1 MRTPT
6 TTFAAVVGLGS
17 LMALFAGCNTDLNN
31 SSGSTRYQSATGIW
45 SGSDSVSGLGVTAII
60 NSGGDA
66 AFIRSDGVLFTGTV
80 QVSGSALAVTVDGYT
95 VFGGAAFSDGS
106 TSGLGTLN
114 GTVTSAA
121 TITASL
127 TFTTADSTAI
137 TGNWSLT
144 YELVSNNASSPAAA
158 AGNYTDTVTGAVLSI
173 NSNGVMTSQSANN
186 GCVLNGTLSTSDTAH
201 DVYEVAYT
209 FGACTGNY
217 TVLNDVQFTGLAFLN
232 ASSPAQLTLAVT
244 GTSTTTTKYAVVST
258 LNGS

>member
-6 TTFAAVVGLGS
+6 ITFTAVVGLGS
-17 LMALFAGCNTDLNN
+17 LVALFAGCNTDLDNN
-31 SSGSTRYQSATGIW
+31 SSSTTDQSATGVW

-66 AFIRSDGVLFTGTV
+66 TFIRSDGVQFTGTV
-80 QVSGSALAVTVDGYT
+80 QVSGSALAVTVDGYSD
-95 VFGGAAFSDGS
+95 FGSAFSDGS

-114 GTVTSAA
+114 GTVTTAS

-127 TFTTADSTAI
+127 TFTTADSSAL
-137 TGNWSLT
+137 TGSWSLT
-144 YELVSNNASSPAAA
+144 YEAVSNNASSPGAA
-158 AGNYTDTVTGAVLSI
+158 AGNYTDTVTGAVLAI

-186 GCVLNGTLSTSDTAH
+186 GCVLNGTLSTSDTTH
-201 DVYEVAYT
+201 DVYEVAYS
-209 FGACTGNY
+209 FEDCTGNY
-217 TVLNDVQFTGLAFLN
+217 IALNGVQFTGLAYLN

-244 GTSTTTTKYAVVST
+244 GATTTTKYAVVST

>member
-1 MRTPT
+1 MRTAWI
-6 TTFAAVVGLGS
+6 TFTAVVGLS
-17 LMALFAGCNTDLNN
+17 SVMALFAGCNTDLDNN
-31 SSGSTRYQSATGIW
+31 SGSTSTDQSATGVW

-66 AFIRSDGVLFTGTV
+66 TFIRGDGVQFTGTV
-80 QVSGSALAVTVDGYT
+80 QVSGSALAVTVDGYSD
-95 VFGGAAFSDGS
+95 FGSAFSDGS

-114 GTVTSAA
+114 GTVTTAS

-137 TGNWSLT
+137 TGSWSLT
-144 YELVSNNASSPAAA
+144 YEAVSNNASSPAAA

-186 GCVLNGTLSTSDTAH
+186 GCVLNGTISTSDTAH

-209 FGACTGNY
+209 FGSCTGNY
-217 TVLNDVQFTGLAFLN
+217 TVLNAVQFTGLAYLN

-244 GTSTTTTKYAVVST
+244 GASATTKYAVVST

>member
-1 MRTPT
+1 
-6 TTFAAVVGLGS
+6 
-17 LMALFAGCNTDLNN
+17 
-31 SSGSTRYQSATGIW
+31 
-45 SGSDSVSGLGVTAII
+45 
-60 NSGGDA
+60 
-66 AFIRSDGVLFTGTV
+66 
-80 QVSGSALAVTVDGYT
+80 
-95 VFGGAAFSDGS
+95 VFGGSAFSDGS

-114 GTVTSAA
+114 GAVTSAS
-121 TITASL
+121 TMTASL

-209 FGACTGNY
+209 FENCTGNY
-217 TVLNDVQFTGLAFLN
+217 TVLDGVQFTGLAFLN

-244 GTSTTTTKYAVVST
+244 GASATTKYAVVST

>member
-1 MRTPT
+1 MRIPT
-6 TTFAAVVGLGS
+6 ITFTAVVGLGS
-17 LMALFAGCNTDLNN
+17 LVALFAGCNTDLDNN
-31 SSGSTRYQSATGIW
+31 SNSTTDQSATGVW

-80 QVSGSALAVTVDGYT
+80 QVSGSALAVTVDGYSD
-95 VFGGAAFSDGS
+95 FGSAFSDGS

-114 GTVTSAA
+114 GTVTSAS

-127 TFTTADSTAI
+127 TFTTADSTAL
-137 TGNWSLT
+137 TGSWSLT
-144 YELVSNNASSPAAA
+144 YEAVSNNASSPAAA

-186 GCVLNGTLSTSDTAH
+186 GCVLNGTLSTSDTTH
-201 DVYEVAYT
+201 DVYEVAYS
-209 FGACTGNY
+209 FGDCTGNY
-217 TVLNDVQFTGLAFLN
+217 IVLNNVQFTGLAFLN

-244 GTSTTTTKYAVVST
+244 GASATTKYAVVST

>member
-6 TTFAAVVGLGS
+6 TTFTAVVGLGS

-31 SSGSTRYQSATGIW
+31 SSGSTTDQSATGIW

-114 GTVTSAA
+114 GTVSSAS
-121 TITASL
+121 TLTAAL

-137 TGNWSLT
+137 TGSWSLT
-144 YELVSNNASSPAAA
+144 YRTRLQQRLVARRGGRQLHGHS
-158 AGNYTDTVTGAVLSI
+158 DRRGAVD
-173 NSNGVMTSQSANN
+173 QQQRR
-186 GCVLNGTLSTSDTAH
+186 H
-201 DVYEVAYT
+201 DQPER
-209 FGACTGNY
+209 
-217 TVLNDVQFTGLAFLN
+217 Q
-232 ASSPAQLTLAVT
+232 
-244 GTSTTTTKYAVVST
+244 
-258 LNGS
+258 

>member
-1 MRTPT
+1 MRTST
-6 TTFAAVVGLGS
+6 TTFTAVVGLGS

-31 SSGSTRYQSATGIW
+31 SSGGTTDQSATGIW

-80 QVSGSALAVTVDGYT
+80 QVSGSALAVTVDGYSD
-95 VFGGAAFSDGS
+95 FGSTFSDGS

-114 GTVTSAA
+114 GTVTTAS

-137 TGNWSLT
+137 TGSWSLT

-186 GCVLNGTLSTSDTAH
+186 GCVLNGTISTSDTAH

-209 FGACTGNY
+209 FGNCTDA
-217 TVLNDVQFTGLAFLN
+217 VLNDVQFTGLAFLN

-244 GTSTTTTKYAVVST
+244 GASATTKYAVVST